1 MSLSQVD
8 DENSADC
15 YVYRCCNHDKDDD
28 ERCIMMMNVRM
39 MMMIEAAVSRS
50 GWLPWL
56 LQTPVRLPGSSQ
68 MPRAMMRRGGG

>member
-1 MSLSQVD
+1 
-8 DENSADC
+8 
-15 YVYRCCNHDKDDD
+15 
-28 ERCIMMMNVRM
+28 MMMNVRM

-68 MPRAMMRRGGG
+68 MPRAMMRRGGGQGYLFVIFPPLWRQLKIRS